1 MVPSTEFDTG
11 SRRLL
16 GQGMSA
22 NRPRMRK
29 DAEANRERI
38 ILAGKRIMQDLG
50 GDVPVEVICEN
61 AGITRG
67 TFYRNFADRSSLY
80 EAVLEFELD
89 TMIEALKAPS
99 DDPLTFLRLFAEM
112 MMVYDKF
119 LSILPDMEDYR
130 TDGVSE
136 AKIVAAITPSLR
148 KAQAEGAVTAD
159 LTGEDVMLIC
169 RMMAADWRLD
179 RVATRA
185 EALDRRMTLI
195 KWGIAPRHADHQS

>member
-1 MVPSTEFDTG
+1 
-11 SRRLL
+11 
-16 GQGMSA
+16 
-22 NRPRMRK
+22 
-29 DAEANRERI
+29 
-38 ILAGKRIMQDLG
+38 
-50 GDVPVEVICEN
+50 
-61 AGITRG
+61 
-67 TFYRNFADRSSLY
+67 
-80 EAVLEFELD
+80 
-89 TMIEALKAPS
+89 MIEALKAPS